1 MSQIYKPLTSA
12 GPIPPI
18 IPTTFT
24 THDGAATPAANN
36 LNVFTSQ
43 TGVTT
48 AGTDNNIKGVT
59 TSATGSTVNVIL
71 TNRITGT
78 ATTTD
83 GVTPANVFTFNL
95 GAIPGTYLFRSYLVV
110 YDLTGSLGGGYSSFA
125 TVRTTGA
132 VGTLLNT
139 GNFFIS
145 EEGALSA
152 LDLANEVT
160 ANTLQLN
167 VTGIAGKTIH
177 YNALT
182 EFIFVS

>member
-1 MSQIYKPLTSA
+1 MTSA

-24 THDGAATPAANN
+24 THDGSATPAANN

-48 AGTDNNIKGVT
+48 AGTDNNVKGVT

-78 ATTTD
+78 GTTTD
-83 GVTPANVFTFNL
+83 GVTPVNIFTFNL
-95 GAIPGTYLFRSYLVV
+95 GATPGSYLFKSYLVV
-110 YDLTGSLGGGYSSFA
+110 YDTTGLLSAGYSAFA
-125 TVRTTGA
+125 AVRTTGA
-132 VGTLLNT
+132 AGTLIT
-139 GNFFIS
+139 SGNYFIS